1 MLHPILKMEA
11 LPFELRKRVNRFYAK
26 LENLRFST
34 LDSAGILYRAGDLG
48 ILTPPAEMPDTK
60 LSVRFVPTLA
70 ALVTTLPHF
79 DGGNLDSARWP
90 A

>member
-1 MLHPILKMEA
+1 MS
-11 LPFELRKRVNRFYAK
+11 FEFRKRVNRFYAK

-34 LDSAGILYRAGDLG
+34 LDSAEISYRAGDLG
-48 ILTPPAEMPDTK
+48 ILTPPAEMPDMK
-60 LSVRFVPTLA
+60 LCGRFVVTRA

-79 DGGNLDSARWP
+79 DGGNLDTAQPP